1 MPMAALFDCCSELA
15 GVIKEKKAA
24 LPPAD
29 AEGNRPKTAL
39 DGEIA
44 ALEAVSA
51 TAAWQCCC
59 LGRYS
64 VGSAHSDAAEN
75 MACHFVQHMNS
86 NAARLVSFCCMG
98 LVWIVPPRG
107 RAARVPS
114 SNRMAVHCVA
124 NQTVFCPAA
133 GAQGADWQEA
143 ERAALQLGQP
153 AAGPGCDHL
162 RRRRL
167 QHLPAHR

>member
-75 MACHFVQHMNS
+75 MACHF
-86 NAARLVSFCCMG
+86 
-98 LVWIVPPRG
+98 
-107 RAARVPS
+107 RAA
-114 SNRMAVHCVA
+114 H
-124 NQTVFCPAA
+124 
-133 GAQGADWQEA
+133 E
-143 ERAALQLGQP
+143 LQCGKVGQLLLH
-153 AAGPGCDHL
+153 GPGLDCPSPRPCGARSFQRPHGSSL
-162 RRRRL
+162 CGKPNPGVSCCRSARS
-167 QHLPAHR
+167 